1 MVCVYLRSYP
11 LALTTTLSMQVAF
24 LADAHNVTEY
34 LIINSDQ
41 TGTPLTPSTKYNW
54 VPKGSKECTGTGY
67 GDKRQYA
74 VTPTTS
80 ATGEM
85 LPLKVRI
92 P

>member
-24 LADAHNVTEY
+24 LADAHNVTENMM
-34 LIINSDQ
+34 INSDQ
-41 TGTPLTPSTKYNW
+41 TDTPLTPSTNYNW
-54 VPKGSKECTGTGY
+54 VPKGSKECTETGN
-67 GDKRQYA
+67 GDKRQYMA
-74 VTPTTS
+74 TPTTS

-85 LPLKVRI
+85 LPIQVSI